1 MKSLPPPDG
10 AIENQEA
17 VELLR
22 GWVIGEDLQV
32 SIAFEA
38 FGGHIE
44 IWGQLLAETVTHIA
58 DALSGEGHGEQQ
70 DLYVRLRDTLLKHL
84 DNPRPGLTGTTQ
96 EPVQ

>member
-1 MKSLPPPDG
+1 MKSLPPPDE

-17 VELLR
+17 VELIR
-22 GWVIGEDLQV
+22 GWVVGEDLQI

-38 FGGHIE
+38 FGDRIE

-58 DALSGEGHGEQQ
+58 DALSGEGHGKQQ
-70 DLYVRLRDTLLKHL
+70 DLYARLRDSLLKHL
-84 DNPRPGLTGTTQ
+84 DNPRSGLTGTTQ

>member
-1 MKSLPPPDG
+1 MKSLPPPDE

-22 GWVIGEDLQV
+22 GWVVGEDLQV

-58 DALSGEGHGEQQ
+58 DALSAEGHGEQQ
-70 DLYVRLRDTLLKHL
+70 DLYVRLRDSLLKHL

>member
-1 MKSLPPPDG
+1 MKPLPPPDE
-10 AIENQEA
+10 AIENPDA

-22 GWVIGEDLQV
+22 GWVVGEDLQV

-38 FGGHIE
+38 FGGHVE

-58 DALSGEGHGEQQ
+58 DALSGAGHGEQQ
-70 DLYVRLRDTLLKHL
+70 HLYRRLRDSLLQHL

-96 EPVQ
+96 GPVQ